1 MAYKLTLN
9 TKDARFQR
17 HEQLIN
23 VAFHGMLTKRS
34 RNIRPGEICRQAKV
48 SRTTFYAHY
57 DNADFVGQYE
67 QKLKANFC
75 MRLPKAKTHKEV
87 VYLLLL
93 KFVRENFGYFVATV
107 PNANFW
113 LLKAIYAE
121 LKPIVAHGVTPK
133 SYDFYVLQQMALI
146 ARWVEYEKCAPDRM
160 DAYAKKMAYMNVM
173 KVEV

>member
-1 MAYKLTLN
+1 MAYKQTLN
-9 TKDARFQR
+9 TNDARFQR

-57 DNADFVGQYE
+57 GSADFVGQYE
-67 QKLKANFC
+67 QKLKADFC
-75 MRLPKAKTHKEV
+75 ARLPKTKARKEV
-87 VYLLLL
+87 VYLILL
-93 KFVRENFGYFVATV
+93 KFVRDNFGYFAATV

-113 LLKAIYAE
+113 LLKTIYVE
-121 LKPIVAHGVTPK
+121 LKPIIAPGVAPE
-133 SYDFYVLQQMALI
+133 SYDLYVLQQIALI
-146 ARWVEYEKCAPDRM
+146 ARWVEYEKCAPRKM

-173 KVEV
+173 KVEI